1 MMQKMNVVKA
11 GDKDIE
17 RREKYV
23 TFGLNMHSLL
33 WKGEEREV
41 PREERE
47 NKKEKEM
54 QRNGRQESNRKF
66 L

>member
-23 TFGLNMHSLL
+23 AFGLNMHSLL
-33 WKGEEREV
+33 WKGEERVV

-47 NKKEKEM
+47 NKKEKKM
-54 QRNGRQESNRKF
+54 QRN
-66 L
+66 